1 MRRPGEIPNALSSK
15 TLYPK
20 GVQGRVND
28 STGTGSMGTDLTGTM
43 EPGLK
48 SAATGDIICLDQVT
62 FGYSRKRLV
71 LEDLTLHIRR
81 GEFLT
86 LLGPSGC
93 GKSTILNL
101 VAGFYEPLAGLVTH
115 GGEVIKGPS
124 ARRGVVFQGN
134 ALFDWMTV
142 AQNIAFGFR
151 FQSLSKLEKQQKVQ
165 TIIELVGLR
174 GSERKYPYQLSG
186 GMRQRVAVARSM
198 VVQPEILLMDEPFAA
213 VDVQTREGLQEE
225 LLKLHEQV
233 AGAILFV
240 THSIEEAV
248 FLSDRII
255 ILDRNLGGIYDETI
269 IELPEPRYSPM
280 NRVSDA
286 FNQYR
291 TDLYLKMKAIS

>member
-1 MRRPGEIPNALSSK
+1 MQHSAQTEIIGFDKVS
-15 TLYPK
+15 
-20 GVQGRVND
+20 
-28 STGTGSMGTDLTGTM
+28 
-43 EPGLK
+43 
-48 SAATGDIICLDQVT
+48 

-71 LEDLTLHIRR
+71 LQDLTISIKR

-101 VAGFYEPLAGLVTH
+101 IAGFYKPLSGLVTH
-115 GGEVIKGPS
+115 GDQRIKGPS
-124 ARRGVVFQGN
+124 KNRGVVFQGN

-142 AQNIAFGFR
+142 EENVGYGFR
-151 FQSLSKLEKQQKVQ
+151 FQSLPKREKQRKVKS
-165 TIIELVGLR
+165 IIEMVGLR
-174 GSERKYPYQLSG
+174 GSEKKYPYQLSG
-186 GMRQRVAVARSM
+186 GMCQRVAVARSM

-233 AGAILFV
+233 SGAILFV

-255 ILDRNLGGIYDETI
+255 ILDRNLGGIYDETVVR
-269 IELPEPRYSPM
+269 LPEPRHSAM
-280 NRVSDA
+280 NRVSDV

>member
-1 MRRPGEIPNALSSK
+1 MPRPVSQPISLPTTHLSEPDSPPTAQAEII
-15 TLYPK
+15 
-20 GVQGRVND
+20 
-28 STGTGSMGTDLTGTM
+28 
-43 EPGLK
+43 GL
-48 SAATGDIICLDQVT
+48 DRVT

-71 LEDLTLHIRR
+71 LQDLTLSIRK

-101 VAGFYEPLAGLVTH
+101 IAGFYKPLAGLVTH
-115 GGEVIKGPS
+115 SGEPVKGPS
-124 ARRGVVFQGN
+124 ERRGVVFQGN

-142 AQNIAFGFR
+142 EQNIAFGFR
-151 FQSLSKLEKQQKVQ
+151 FQPLPKQEKQQRVQ
-165 TIIELVGLR
+165 TIIQLVGLR
-174 GSERKYPYQLSG
+174 GSEKKYPYQLSG

-255 ILDRNLGGIYDETI
+255 ILDRNLGGIYDETLVQ
-269 IELPEPRYSPM
+269 LPEPRYAPM

>member
-1 MRRPGEIPNALSSK
+1 MSRAQSSA
-15 TLYPK
+15 
-20 GVQGRVND
+20 V
-28 STGTGSMGTDLTGTM
+28 TGSISLNPVDL
-43 EPGLK
+43 ESQAVAPNEIIGLE
-48 SAATGDIICLDQVT
+48 QVT

-71 LEDLTLHIRR
+71 LENLNLGIHR

-93 GKSTILNL
+93 GKSTIMNL
-101 VAGFYEPLAGLVTH
+101 IAGFYKPLAGRVTH
-115 GGEVIKGPS
+115 GGELVKGPS
-124 ARRGVVFQGN
+124 ASRGVVFQGN

-142 AQNIAFGFR
+142 EQNVAFGFR
-151 FQSLSKLEKQQKVQ
+151 FRALPKREKQQRVK

-255 ILDRNLGGIYDETI
+255 ILDRNLGGIAHEI
-269 IELPEPRYSPM
+269 SIHLPEPRYAPM
-280 NRVSDA
+280 NRVSEA
-286 FNQYR
+286 FNHYR

>member
-1 MRRPGEIPNALSSK
+1 MDTPLADASDNP
-15 TLYPK
+15 
-20 GVQGRVND
+20 
-28 STGTGSMGTDLTGTM
+28 
-43 EPGLK
+43 
-48 SAATGDIICLDQVT
+48 IISIDQVT

-71 LEDLTLHIRR
+71 LQDLTLNINQ

-93 GKSTILNL
+93 GKSTLLNL
-101 VAGFYEPLAGLVTH
+101 VAGFYEPLAGSVTH
-115 GGEVIKGPS
+115 DGNPIKGPS
-124 ARRGVVFQGN
+124 AQRGVVFQGN

-142 AQNIAFGFR
+142 AQNVAFGFR
-151 FQSLSKLEKQQKVQ
+151 FQSISKYEKQQRVK

-174 GSERKYPYQLSG
+174 GSEKKYPYQLSG

-233 AGAILFV
+233 SGAILFV

-255 ILDRNLGGIYDETI
+255 ILDRNLGGIYADI
-269 IELPEPRYSPM
+269 PIHLPKPRYSAM
-280 NRVSDA
+280 NRVSDE

>member
-1 MRRPGEIPNALSSK
+1 MSQSLPKTSVSSISP
-15 TLYPK
+15 TPVEQEHRNGHSPL
-20 GVQGRVND
+20 VDVARSEVI
-28 STGTGSMGTDLTGTM
+28 
-43 EPGLK
+43 GL
-48 SAATGDIICLDQVT
+48 DNVT

-71 LEDLTLHIRR
+71 LKDLDLSIRQ

-101 VAGFYEPLAGLVTH
+101 IAGFYMPLAGTVTH
-115 GGEVIKGPS
+115 GDEVVKGPS
-124 ARRGVVFQGN
+124 ARRGVVFQSN

-142 AQNIAFGFR
+142 EQNIAFGFR
-151 FQSLSKLEKQQKVQ
+151 FQSISKYEKKQRVK
-165 TIIELVGLR
+165 TIIELVGLA
-174 GSERKYPYQLSG
+174 GSDRKYPYELSG

-255 ILDRNLGGIYDETI
+255 ILDRNLGGIAHDI
-269 IELPEPRYSPM
+269 PIHLSEPRYVAM

-291 TDLYLKMKAIS
+291 TDLYLRMKAIS

>member
-1 MRRPGEIPNALSSK
+1 AL
-15 TLYPK
+15 L
-20 GVQGRVND
+20 
-28 STGTGSMGTDLTGTM
+28 
-43 EPGLK
+43 
-48 SAATGDIICLDQVT
+48 AAVSQPL
-62 FGYSRKRLV
+62 
-71 LEDLTLHIRR
+71 
-81 GEFLT
+81 
-86 LLGPSGC
+86 
-93 GKSTILNL
+93 LNL
-101 VAGFYEPLAGLVTH
+101 IAGFYKPLAGLVTH
-115 GGEVIKGPS
+115 GGEQVKGPDAS
-124 ARRGVVFQGN
+124 RGVVFQGN

-142 AQNIAFGFR
+142 EQNVAFGFR
-151 FQSLSKLEKQQKVQ
+151 FLSLSKLEKKQKVKS
-165 TIIELVGLR
+165 IIELVGLQ

-255 ILDRNLGGIYDETI
+255 ILDRNLGGIAHEVSI
-269 IELPEPRYSPM
+269 QLSEPRYSPM

-286 FNQYR
+286 FNHYR

>member
-1 MRRPGEIPNALSSK
+1 MGA
-15 TLYPK
+15 
-20 GVQGRVND
+20 
-28 STGTGSMGTDLTGTM
+28 STVESPVADVSDK
-43 EPGLK
+43 P
-48 SAATGDIICLDQVT
+48 IIGIDRVT

-71 LEDLTLHIRR
+71 LQDLTLDIKQ

-93 GKSTILNL
+93 GKSTLLNL
-101 VAGFYEPLAGLVTH
+101 VAGFYEPLAGSVTH
-115 GGEVIKGPS
+115 GGHSVKGPS
-124 ARRGVVFQGN
+124 AQRGVVFQGN

-142 AQNIAFGFR
+142 TQNIAFGFR
-151 FQSLSKLEKQQKVQ
+151 FQSISKYEKQQRVK

-233 AGAILFV
+233 SGAILFV

-255 ILDRNLGGIYDETI
+255 ILDRNLGGIYADI
-269 IELPEPRYSPM
+269 SIHLPKPRYSAM
-280 NRVSDA
+280 NRVSDE

-291 TDLYLKMKAIS
+291 TDLYLKMKAIKNESH

>member
-1 MRRPGEIPNALSSK
+1 MTRSISRSLTDIQQTESTEQAMSLEEII
-15 TLYPK
+15 
-20 GVQGRVND
+20 
-28 STGTGSMGTDLTGTM
+28 
-43 EPGLK
+43 GL
-48 SAATGDIICLDQVT
+48 DRVT

-71 LEDLTLHIRR
+71 LQDLTLSIQR
-81 GEFLT
+81 GEFLS

-101 VAGFYEPLAGLVTH
+101 IAGFYKPLAGLVTH
-115 GGEVIKGPS
+115 GGNPVRGPS
-124 ARRGVVFQGN
+124 EERGVVFQGN

-142 AQNIAFGFR
+142 EQNIAFGFR
-151 FQSLSKLEKQQKVQ
+151 FQPLPKLEKQQKVK
-165 TIIELVGLR
+165 TIIDLVGLR
-174 GSERKYPYQLSG
+174 GAERKYPYQLSG

-225 LLKLHEQV
+225 LLRLHEQV

-255 ILDRNLGGIYDETI
+255 ILDRNLGGIYDETVVQ
-269 IELPEPRYSPM
+269 LPEPRYAPM

>member
-1 MRRPGEIPNALSSK
+1 MPQSVSTSLATANLAEPMPPTAHAEII
-15 TLYPK
+15 
-20 GVQGRVND
+20 
-28 STGTGSMGTDLTGTM
+28 
-43 EPGLK
+43 GL
-48 SAATGDIICLDQVT
+48 DRVT

-71 LEDLTLHIRR
+71 LQDLTLSIQK

-101 VAGFYEPLAGLVTH
+101 IAGFYKPLAGLVTH
-115 GGEVIKGPS
+115 GGEQIKGPS
-124 ARRGVVFQGN
+124 ERRGVVFQGN

-142 AQNIAFGFR
+142 EQNIAFGFR
-151 FQSLSKLEKQQKVQ
+151 FQPLPKREKQQKVK
-165 TIIELVGLR
+165 TIIQLVGLQ
-174 GSERKYPYQLSG
+174 GSEKKYPYQLSG

-213 VDVQTREGLQEE
+213 VDVQTREGLQEG

-233 AGAILFV
+233 SGAILFV

-255 ILDRNLGGIYDETI
+255 ILDRNLGGIYDETLVQ
-269 IELPEPRYSPM
+269 LPEPRHASM

>member
-1 MRRPGEIPNALSSK
+1 MALLPSQSRIQLAADSIQLDTAPSAMGSSAM
-15 TLYPK
+15 
-20 GVQGRVND
+20 D
-28 STGTGSMGTDLTGTM
+28 SKVPSPVAGSLI
-43 EPGLK
+43 
-48 SAATGDIICLDQVT
+48 SLDQVT

-71 LEDLTLHIRR
+71 LQDLMLNIKQ

-101 VAGFYEPLAGLVTH
+101 VAGFYEPLAGSVTH
-115 GGEVIKGPS
+115 GGKPIKGPS
-124 ARRGVVFQGN
+124 AQRGVVFQGN

-151 FQSLSKLEKQQKVQ
+151 FQSISKYGKQQKVK

-174 GSERKYPYQLSG
+174 GSEQKYPYQLSG

-233 AGAILFV
+233 SGAILFV

-248 FLSDRII
+248 FVSDRII
-255 ILDRNLGGIYDETI
+255 ILDRNLGGIYDETTI
-269 IELPEPRYSPM
+269 HLPKPRYSPM
-280 NRVSDA
+280 NRVSDE

>member
-1 MRRPGEIPNALSSK
+1 MSQPLSTAS
-15 TLYPK
+15 PA
-20 GVQGRVND
+20 
-28 STGTGSMGTDLTGTM
+28 GSLTGASGSPRGPDVRSAVQS
-43 EPGLK
+43 EIIGL
-48 SAATGDIICLDQVT
+48 DRVT
-62 FGYSRKRLV
+62 FGYSRKQLV
-71 LEDLTLHIRR
+71 LRDLTLSIQK

-101 VAGFYEPLAGLVTH
+101 IAGFYKPLAGWVTH
-115 GGEVIKGPS
+115 DGEPVKGPCE
-124 ARRGVVFQGN
+124 RRGVVFQGN

-142 AQNIAFGFR
+142 EQNIAFGFR
-151 FQSLSKLEKQQKVQ
+151 FQTLPKREKRQRVK

-233 AGAILFV
+233 SGAILFV

-255 ILDRNLGGIYDETI
+255 ILDRSLGGIYDETLVQ
-269 IELPEPRYSPM
+269 LPQPRYAPM
-280 NRVSDA
+280 NRVSDD

-291 TDLYLKMKAIS
+291 TDLYLKMKAIG

>member
-1 MRRPGEIPNALSSK
+1 MPHAYTARTTSPPETDSPETDSPETALPETVMTQSAMSPSTQAEII
-15 TLYPK
+15 
-20 GVQGRVND
+20 R
-28 STGTGSMGTDLTGTM
+28 
-43 EPGLK
+43 
-48 SAATGDIICLDQVT
+48 LDQVT

-71 LEDLTLHIRR
+71 LEALSLSIQR

-101 VAGFYEPLAGLVTH
+101 VAGFYEPLAGLVSH
-115 GGEVIKGPS
+115 GGERVKGPS
-124 ARRGVVFQGN
+124 SRRGVVFQSN

-142 AQNIAFGFR
+142 EENIAFGFR
-151 FQSLSKLEKQQKVQ
+151 FQPVPKPEKCQKVR
-165 TIIELVGLR
+165 TMIDLVGLR

-186 GMRQRVAVARSM
+186 GMRQRVAVARSL

-255 ILDRNLGGIYDETI
+255 ILDRNLGGIYHESLID
-269 IELPEPRYSPM
+269 LPEPRYAPM

-291 TDLYLKMKAIS
+291 TELYLKMKAIS

>member
-1 MRRPGEIPNALSSK
+1 MPRSISSTSSPATRLAGPDMSPTVAQTTQAEII
-15 TLYPK
+15 
-20 GVQGRVND
+20 
-28 STGTGSMGTDLTGTM
+28 
-43 EPGLK
+43 GL
-48 SAATGDIICLDQVT
+48 DRVT

-71 LEDLTLHIRR
+71 LQDLTLSIKK

-101 VAGFYEPLAGLVTH
+101 IAGFYKPLAGLVTH
-115 GGEVIKGPS
+115 GGELVKGPS
-124 ARRGVVFQGN
+124 ERRGVVFQGN

-142 AQNIAFGFR
+142 EQNIAFGFR
-151 FQSLSKLEKQQKVQ
+151 FQPLPKLEKRQKVK
-165 TIIELVGLR
+165 TIIQLVGLQ

-233 AGAILFV
+233 SGAILFV

-255 ILDRNLGGIYDETI
+255 ILDRNLGGIYDETFI
-269 IELPEPRYSPM
+269 QLPEPRYTPM

>member
-1 MRRPGEIPNALSSK
+1 MTQLPSKSS
-15 TLYPK
+15 TISPSLDRHSPH
-20 GVQGRVND
+20 
-28 STGTGSMGTDLTGTM
+28 LT
-43 EPGLK
+43 E
-48 SAATGDIICLDQVT
+48 DEVICLDQVA

-71 LEDLTLHIRR
+71 LQDFGLSIRR

-101 VAGFYEPLAGLVTH
+101 IAGFHKPLSGRVTH
-115 GGEVIKGPS
+115 SGQVVKGPS

-142 AQNIAFGFR
+142 EQNIAFGFR
-151 FQSLSKLEKQQKVQ
+151 FKSLPKYEQQQQVK

-240 THSIEEAV
+240 THSVEEAV
-248 FLSDRII
+248 FLSDRIV
-255 ILDRNLGGIYDETI
+255 ILDRDLGGIYHEI
-269 IELPEPRYSPM
+269 SIQLPEPRYASM
-280 NRVSDA
+280 NRVSEA
-286 FNQYR
+286 FNHYR
-291 TDLYLKMKAIS
+291 TELYLKMKAIS

>member
-1 MRRPGEIPNALSSK
+1 MSQSPVQSVDSLERHTQPENSLAEIIS
-15 TLYPK
+15 
-20 GVQGRVND
+20 
-28 STGTGSMGTDLTGTM
+28 
-43 EPGLK
+43 
-48 SAATGDIICLDQVT
+48 LDDVS

-71 LEDLTLHIRR
+71 LQDLDLKIRQ

-101 VAGFYEPLAGLVTH
+101 IAGFYKPLLGTVTH
-115 GGEVIKGPS
+115 GGEEIKGPS
-124 ARRGVVFQGN
+124 ARRGVVFQSN

-142 AQNIAFGFR
+142 EQNIGFGFR
-151 FQSLSKLEKQQKVQ
+151 FQSISKYEKRKRVE
-165 TIIELVGLR
+165 TIIGLVGLR
-174 GSERKYPYQLSG
+174 GNERKYPYQLSG

-255 ILDRNLGGIYDETI
+255 ILDRNLGGIAHDI
-269 IELPEPRYSPM
+269 RIHLPEPRYTAM

-291 TDLYLKMKAIS
+291 TDLYLKMKAIE

>member
-1 MRRPGEIPNALSSK
+1 MAQSLSPL
-15 TLYPK
+15 T
-20 GVQGRVND
+20 
-28 STGTGSMGTDLTGTM
+28 TDA
-43 EPGLK
+43 LK
-48 SAATGDIICLDQVT
+48 SDASSAGSDIIRLDEVT

-71 LEDLTLHIRR
+71 LQALSLGIQR

-101 VAGFYEPLAGLVTH
+101 IAGFYKPLAGLVTH
-115 GGEVIKGPS
+115 GGEQVRGPS
-124 ARRGVVFQGN
+124 ARRGVVFQSN

-142 AQNIAFGFR
+142 EQNIAFGFR
-151 FQSLSKLEKQQKVQ
+151 FQSLPKLEKQQRVK

-174 GSERKYPYQLSG
+174 GSDRKYPYQLSG

-233 AGAILFV
+233 SGAILFV

-255 ILDRNLGGIYDETI
+255 ILDRNLGGIYDEMTI
-269 IELPEPRYSPM
+269 RLPEPRYGAM

>member
-1 MRRPGEIPNALSSK
+1 M
-15 TLYPK
+15 
-20 GVQGRVND
+20 
-28 STGTGSMGTDLTGTM
+28 TGSISLNPVDL
-43 EPGLK
+43 ESQAVAPNEIIGLE
-48 SAATGDIICLDQVT
+48 QVT

-71 LEDLTLHIRR
+71 LENLNLGIHR

-93 GKSTILNL
+93 GKSTIMNL
-101 VAGFYEPLAGLVTH
+101 IAGFYKPLAGRVTH
-115 GGEVIKGPS
+115 GGALVKGPS
-124 ARRGVVFQGN
+124 ASRGVVFQGN

-142 AQNIAFGFR
+142 EQNVAFGFR
-151 FQSLSKLEKQQKVQ
+151 FRALPKREKQQRVK

-255 ILDRNLGGIYDETI
+255 ILDRNLGGIAHEI
-269 IELPEPRYSPM
+269 SIHLPEPRYAPM
-280 NRVSDA
+280 NRVSEA
-286 FNQYR
+286 FNHYR

>member
-1 MRRPGEIPNALSSK
+1 MAQLPSIPSTSSPSRDRHGPH
-15 TLYPK
+15 LA
-20 GVQGRVND
+20 QD
-28 STGTGSMGTDLTGTM
+28 
-43 EPGLK
+43 E
-48 SAATGDIICLDQVT
+48 IICLEDVA

-71 LEDLTLHIRR
+71 LQDFNLRIQQ

-101 VAGFYEPLAGLVTH
+101 IAGFYKPLSGLVTH
-115 GGEVIKGPS
+115 SGEVVKGPS
-124 ARRGVVFQGN
+124 ARRGVVFQSN

-142 AQNIAFGFR
+142 EQNVAFGFR
-151 FQSLSKLEKQQKVQ
+151 FKSISKYEQRQQVK

-248 FLSDRII
+248 FLSDRIV
-255 ILDRNLGGIYDETI
+255 ILDRDLGGIYHETLI
-269 IELPEPRYSPM
+269 HLPEPRYTPM
-280 NRVSDA
+280 NRVSEA
-286 FNQYR
+286 FNHYR
-291 TDLYLKMKAIS
+291 TELYLKMKAIS

>member
-1 MRRPGEIPNALSSK
+1 MAHSLSRLKDSALAAN
-15 TLYPK
+15 
-20 GVQGRVND
+20 GQGPAQSN
-28 STGTGSMGTDLTGTM
+28 
-43 EPGLK
+43 
-48 SAATGDIICLDQVT
+48 IISLEQVS

-71 LEDLTLHIRR
+71 LQDLTLNIRR

-101 VAGFYEPLAGLVTH
+101 VAGFYEPLAGRVTH
-115 GGEVIKGPS
+115 AGKAVKGPS
-124 ARRGVVFQGN
+124 AQRGVVFQGN

-142 AQNIAFGFR
+142 AQNVAFGFR
-151 FQSLSKLEKQQKVQ
+151 FQSLPRVEKQQKVK
-165 TIIELVGLR
+165 TMIELVGLR
-174 GSERKYPYQLSG
+174 GSEHKYPYQLSG
-186 GMRQRVAVARSM
+186 GMRQRVAVARSL

-233 AGAILFV
+233 SGAILFV

-255 ILDRNLGGIYDETI
+255 ILDRNLGGIYDETTI
-269 IELPEPRYSPM
+269 HLPEPRYGAM

>member
-1 MRRPGEIPNALSSK
+1 MSKSPVRAVSSLDRQSQLENSLAEIIS
-15 TLYPK
+15 
-20 GVQGRVND
+20 
-28 STGTGSMGTDLTGTM
+28 
-43 EPGLK
+43 
-48 SAATGDIICLDQVT
+48 LDNVS

-71 LEDLTLHIRR
+71 LQDLNLKIQR

-101 VAGFYEPLAGLVTH
+101 IAGFYKPLLGTVTH
-115 GGEVIKGPS
+115 GGEEIKGPS
-124 ARRGVVFQGN
+124 ARRGVVFQSN

-142 AQNIAFGFR
+142 EQNIGFGFR
-151 FQSLSKLEKQQKVQ
+151 FQSISRHEKRKRVE
-165 TIIELVGLR
+165 TIIALVGLL
-174 GSERKYPYQLSG
+174 GNERKYPYQLSG

-248 FLSDRII
+248 FLSDRIV
-255 ILDRNLGGIYDETI
+255 ILDRNLGGIAHD
-269 IELPEPRYSPM
+269 IEIRLPEPRYTAM
-280 NRVSDA
+280 NRVSDE

-291 TDLYLKMKAIS
+291 TDLYLKMKAIE

>member
-1 MRRPGEIPNALSSK
+1 MPALESE
-15 TLYPK
+15 L
-20 GVQGRVND
+20 GRDDVQ
-28 STGTGSMGTDLTGTM
+28 TGLMPAEVISL
-43 EPGLK
+43 ENV
-48 SAATGDIICLDQVT
+48 A

-71 LEDLTLHIRR
+71 LQDLNLSICR

-101 VAGFYEPLAGLVTH
+101 IAGFYAPLAGRVTH
-115 GGEVIKGPS
+115 GGEPIKGPS
-124 ARRGVVFQGN
+124 ARRGVVFQSN

-142 AQNIAFGFR
+142 EQNIAFGFR
-151 FQSLSKLEKQQKVQ
+151 FQSVSKYESQQRVK
-165 TIIELVGLR
+165 TIIELVGLK
-174 GSERKYPYQLSG
+174 GSERKYPYELSG

-255 ILDRNLGGIYDETI
+255 ILDRNFGGIAHDI
-269 IELPEPRYSPM
+269 SIHLPTPRYVAM
-280 NRVSDA
+280 NRVSDE
-286 FNQYR
+286 FNHYR

>member
-1 MRRPGEIPNALSSK
+1 MSQSLSKPSVPALETDHRYGHSALVESVQ
-15 TLYPK
+15 PK
-20 GVQGRVND
+20 VI
-28 STGTGSMGTDLTGTM
+28 
-43 EPGLK
+43 
-48 SAATGDIICLDQVT
+48 ALDNVT
-62 FGYSRKRLV
+62 FGYSRKHLV
-71 LEDLTLHIRR
+71 LKDLSLSIRQ

-101 VAGFYEPLAGLVTH
+101 IAGFYPPLAGTVSH
-115 GGEVIKGPS
+115 GDERVKGPS
-124 ARRGVVFQGN
+124 ARRGVVFQSN

-142 AQNIAFGFR
+142 EQNIAFGFR
-151 FQSLSKLEKQQKVQ
+151 FQSISKYEKQQRVK
-165 TIIELVGLR
+165 TIIKLVGLG
-174 GSERKYPYQLSG
+174 GSDRHYPYQLSG

-198 VVQPEILLMDEPFAA
+198 VIQPEILLMDEPFAA

-255 ILDRNLGGIYDETI
+255 ILDRNLGGIAHDI
-269 IELPEPRYSPM
+269 SIQLPQPRYVAM
-280 NRVSDA
+280 NRVSEE

>member
-1 MRRPGEIPNALSSK
+1 SPLERDLQNRRSAQDEI
-15 TLYPK
+15 
-20 GVQGRVND
+20 V
-28 STGTGSMGTDLTGTM
+28 
-43 EPGLK
+43 
-48 SAATGDIICLDQVT
+48 CLEQVA

-71 LEDLTLHIRR
+71 LQDFDLSIRR

-101 VAGFYEPLAGLVTH
+101 IAGFHKPLSGQVTH
-115 GGEVIKGPS
+115 GGALIKGPS
-124 ARRGVVFQGN
+124 ARRGVVFQSN

-142 AQNIAFGFR
+142 EQNVAFGFR
-151 FQSLSKLEKQQKVQ
+151 FQSLSKYEKRQKVQ

-174 GSERKYPYQLSG
+174 GSEKKYPYQLSG

-248 FLSDRII
+248 FLSDRIV
-255 ILDRNLGGIYDETI
+255 ILDRNLGGISHEI
-269 IELPEPRYSPM
+269 AIHLPEPRYAAM

-291 TDLYLKMKAIS
+291 TDLYLKMKAIG

>member
-1 MRRPGEIPNALSSK
+1 MSKSSVQSVGSFERHAQPGGVLAEIISLD
-15 TLYPK
+15 
-20 GVQGRVND
+20 GV
-28 STGTGSMGTDLTGTM
+28 S
-43 EPGLK
+43 
-48 SAATGDIICLDQVT
+48 

-71 LEDLTLHIRR
+71 LQDLNLKIRQ

-101 VAGFYEPLAGLVTH
+101 IAGFHKPLLGAVTH
-115 GGEVIKGPS
+115 GEQEIKGPS
-124 ARRGVVFQGN
+124 ARRGVVFQSN

-142 AQNIAFGFR
+142 EQNIGFGFR
-151 FQSLSKLEKQQKVQ
+151 FQSVSKHEKRKRVE
-165 TIIELVGLR
+165 TIIGLVGLR

-255 ILDRNLGGIYDETI
+255 ILDRNLGGIAHDVEI
-269 IELPEPRYSPM
+269 HLPEPRYTAM

-291 TDLYLKMKAIS
+291 TDLYLKMKAIQ

>member
-1 MRRPGEIPNALSSK
+1 MTQLPSVSSTSPSLRDRHRSGLS
-15 TLYPK
+15 
-20 GVQGRVND
+20 QD
-28 STGTGSMGTDLTGTM
+28 
-43 EPGLK
+43 E
-48 SAATGDIICLDQVT
+48 IICLEQVA
-62 FGYSRKRLV
+62 FGYSRRRLV
-71 LEDLTLHIRR
+71 LQDFNLSIRQ

-101 VAGFYEPLAGLVTH
+101 IAGFYKPLAGHVTH

-124 ARRGVVFQGN
+124 ARRGVVFQSN

-142 AQNIAFGFR
+142 EQNIAFGFR
-151 FQSLSKLEKQQKVQ
+151 FKSLSKYEQRQQVK

-174 GSERKYPYQLSG
+174 GNERKYPYQLSG

-248 FLSDRII
+248 FLSDRVV
-255 ILDRNLGGIYDETI
+255 ILDRDLGGIYHETSI
-269 IELPEPRYSPM
+269 QLPEPRYASM
-280 NRVSDA
+280 NRVSEA

-291 TDLYLKMKAIS
+291 TELYLKMKAIS